1 MKIVAYRL
9 KNYGVEVLLVSLD
22 TQRPAAQEQ
31 LATLAKKANIACF
44 PITKDKTPLEI
55 AKQALE
61 YAKEH
66 KKEIIVFDS
75 AGRMHIDEVLM
86 KELRD
91 ISEIIKP
98 SETLL
103 VADSMLGNDA
113 VNIAKEFHEKIGIT
127 GIILSRFDG
136 DAKGGA
142 AISMRTI
149 TVCISL
155 SKTLTKCRVFQS
167 NL

>member
-1 MKIVAYRL
+1 
-9 KNYGVEVLLVSLD
+9 
-22 TQRPAAQEQ
+22 
-31 LATLAKKANIACF
+31 
-44 PITKDKTPLEI
+44 PLEI

-149 TVCISL
+149 TVCI
-155 SKTLTKCRVFQS
+155 
-167 NL
+167 